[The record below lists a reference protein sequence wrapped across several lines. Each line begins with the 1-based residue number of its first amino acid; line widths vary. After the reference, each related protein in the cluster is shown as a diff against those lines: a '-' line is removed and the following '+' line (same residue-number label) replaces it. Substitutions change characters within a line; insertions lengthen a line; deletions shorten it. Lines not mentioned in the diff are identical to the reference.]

1 MRVAIV
7 HDWLNQWGGAEEV
20 LGALHELY
28 PDAPIYT
35 SIYDRNAM
43 PPAWQSWDIRP
54 SWMDGLP
61 AIHRRHQPYL
71 PLYPLAFG
79 RMDLSGYDLVI
90 SNKSGFC
97 HGVRTGPGTLHIC
110 YCLTPTRYLW
120 DYESYVRQEA
130 ISPLGRILLRPVI
143 AALRGW
149 DRRAADEVD
158 VYVAISDT
166 VRARIA
172 RFYERDA
179 AVIHPP
185 VDLERFQIEESKE
198 DYYLIVSR
206 LVPYKRLDLAVEAF
220 RRLARPLVVI
230 GDGRARGRLEAM
242 APDNV
247 SFLGH
252 LSNGQVARY
261 MARAKALILPGEEDF
276 GVVPL
281 EAQAAGTPVIAYAG
295 GGALETVVEGVTGTF
310 FAPQS
315 AESLYDAV
323 ERFEGIRFKPQTI
336 RHHARGFAK
345 RAFKERFAS
354 FVESRSKDQRS
365 RSASD

>member
-1 MRVAIV
+1 MKVAII
-7 HDWLNQWGGAEEV
+7 HDWLNQWGGAEQV
-20 LGALHELY
+20 LDALHELY
-28 PDAPIYT
+28 PGAPVYT
-35 SIYDRNAM
+35 SIYDPSAM
-43 PPAWQSWDIRP
+43 PPAWKSWDVRP
-54 SWMDGLP
+54 SWMDRLP

-71 PLYPLAFG
+71 PLYALAFG

-120 DYESYVRQEA
+120 DYQAYVRQEA
-130 ISPLGRILLRPVI
+130 ISPLVRILLLPLI
-143 AALRGW
+143 ASLRGW

-158 VYVAISDT
+158 VYVAISEA

-179 AVIHPP
+179 SVIHPP
-185 VDLERFQIEESKE
+185 VDVDRFHLEESKE

-206 LVPYKRLDLAVEAF
+206 LVPYKRLDLAIEAF
-220 RRLARPLVVI
+220 RSLARPLVVI
-230 GDGRARGRLEAM
+230 GDGRARTRLEAT

-252 LSNGQVARY
+252 LSNGQVSRH

-295 GGALETVVEGVTGTF
+295 GGALETVVEGVTGTL
-310 FAPQS
+310 FAPQA
-315 AESLYDAV
+315 AEHLHEAV
-323 ERFEGIRFKPQTI
+323 ERFERIRFEPRAI
-336 RHHARGFAK
+336 RKHALGFAK
-345 RAFKERFAS
+345 QAFQERFAS
-354 FVESRSKDQRS
+354 FVEAQWAEHQSGSRGN
-365 RSASD
+365 